1 MNFQPHGLLFDESL
15 QNCILQP
22 ASQFMHDWMHLL
34 CVGGIGQTTIYLFL
48 EAVSNTTG
56 ENIYKMI
63 AGYME
68 LWVLPKSRTISL
80 ESLFA
85 PKRQKSN
92 KEANTFKRNASE
104 VLAILPILSLFA
116 QNVFMRANQCCKE
129 CQALVFVAEL
139 LELLQA
145 IPHGF
150 ASPELIRGKVSQIQD
165 KYEECGWGSYMH
177 PKFHWLLHLGSHLS
191 RWGLLISCWA
201 HERKHRIVK
210 RYSQDIQNTRS
221 FEKSVLHQVV
231 SHDLALLLDPE
242 YFGQDARL
250 KKQCRATNKVKD
262 FFASAWSEPVKTCYM
277 CTSAHLSPAG
287 VASKKDIVM
296 LKTSKQVCEVWLFAE
311 VNGENVALLSFW
323 TLLEDNGASTLW
335 QTQDNPQLVSTSD
348 IQCALCYRLYKDGKA
363 IVLLP
368 LECR

>member
-34 CVGGIGQTTIYLFL
+34 CVGGVGQTTIYLFL
-48 EAVSNTTG
+48 EAVGNSIG
-56 ENIYKMI
+56 ENIYKMVS
-63 AGYME
+63 GYMA
-68 LWVLPKSRTISL
+68 LWVLPKSRAISL
-80 ESLFA
+80 DSLFA

-92 KEANTFKRNASE
+92 KEASTFKCSASE

-116 QNVFMRANQCCKE
+116 QNVIIRASFCVKE
-129 CQALVFVAEL
+129 CEALILVAEL
-139 LELLQA
+139 LALLQA

-150 ASPELIRGKVSQIQD
+150 SSSTQISDKVSQIQD
-165 KYEECGWGSYMH
+165 KYEECGWGNYMH
-177 PKFHWLLHLGSHLS
+177 PKFHWMLHLSSHLS
-191 RWGLLISCWA
+191 RWGLLISCWT

-210 RYSQDIQNTRS
+210 KYSQDIQNTRS

-231 SHDLALLLDPE
+231 SHDLALLLDPM
-242 YFGQDARL
+242 YFGQHARL
-250 KKQCRATNKVKD
+250 KNQCRATNKVKD
-262 FFASAWSEPVKTCYM
+262 FFASAWAEPLKNCYM
-277 CTSAHLSPAG
+277 CSSAHLSPAG

-296 LKTSKQVCEVWLFAE
+296 LKSSKQVCEVWLFAE
-311 VNGENVALLSFW
+311 VNGENVALLSLW
-323 TLLEDNGASTLW
+323 ALLEDNGTNALW
-335 QTQDNPQLVSTSD
+335 QMQDNPQLVNTSD
-348 IQCALCYRLYKDGKA
+348 IQCALCYRLHKNGQA